1 MINYQKRKN
10 TSLFQS
16 LEKPNTLF
24 LSKMQNY
31 IPIYNRF
38 FGLNDNNFNN
48 INFNNKWYLSSV
60 SEKEHSYGS
69 FFTGTIKNTQSEK
82 TKKKNIFFKEAPLL
96 DPFKY
101 LIGKYDITNKNLFN
115 LPQLFST
122 EKEVYPK
129 LLDMNNSA
137 YVDGFFLYIAN
148 QLSEKYYFIH
158 NVEYYGA
165 FLAIK
170 NDYQLNVYDDIEYL
184 TTSDFFNK
192 NKNSLFYIEDYT
204 HLFQEINHKKP
215 LLNIQHNASIDS
227 IHSIKSLKEELFENI
242 FENTSN
248 LNSDILETL
257 EKHDLLEITNI
268 LINNPDEKSTTL
280 KSESSCSSRTSHTS
294 GSNYLDDDNLS
305 NKSNDDVS
313 CSSGKSEWE
322 DELNSE
328 SENESQDEEEKLMVK
343 IPQFPIQLICM
354 ENCEMTLDEL
364 MEKNEINE
372 GEWFSMLMQVI
383 MILITYQKSFAFT
396 HNDLHTNNIMFNST
410 NKKYIYYCYENI
422 YYQVPT
428 FGRIYKII
436 DFGRSIFKFDGKIFC
451 SDSFQQGGDASTQYN
466 TEPYYND
473 KKPRLE
479 PNFSFDLCRLACSIF
494 DYLIEDMDEIA
505 TCTDPIT
512 KLIIEWCL
520 DDKGINLLYKNN
532 GQERYPEF
540 KLYKMIAR
548 CVHKH
553 TPQNQLERNEFKS
566 FRILKNLIP
575 SAEKIINIDEIP
587 ILI

>member
-10 TSLFQS
+10 SSLFQT

-38 FGLNDNNFNN
+38 FGLNEANFNN
-48 INFNNKWYLSSV
+48 INFNNKWFLLNV
-60 SEKEHSYGS
+60 SEKDQSGGS
-69 FFTGTIKNTQSEK
+69 LFTGTIKNIQSEK
-82 TKKKNIFFKEAPLL
+82 TKKKDIFFKEAPLL

-101 LIGKYDITNKNLFN
+101 LIGKYDVTNKNLFN
-115 LPQLFST
+115 LPQLFSL
-122 EKEVYPK
+122 ENEVYPK

-148 QLSEKYYFIH
+148 QLAEKHYFIH

-170 NDYQLNVYDDIEYL
+170 NNYQLNVYDDIEYL
-184 TTSDFFNK
+184 ATSDFFNK
-192 NKNSLFYIEDYT
+192 HKNSLFIIDDFS
-204 HLFQEINHKKP
+204 HLFPDNYNKKP
-215 LLNIQHNASIDS
+215 LINILHNTSIDS
-227 IHSIKSLKEELFENI
+227 KHSIKSLKDDLFENI
-242 FENTSN
+242 FENRIS
-248 LNSDILETL
+248 EPL
-257 EKHDLLEITNI
+257 EKTDLLELTN
-268 LINNPDEKSTTL
+268 LPINNLDEKSTTL
-280 KSESSCSSRTSHTS
+280 KSESSCSSRTSYTS
-294 GSNYLDDDNLS
+294 GIMDLEEDNLT
-305 NKSNDDVS
+305 NNSNDDES
-313 CSSGKSEWE
+313 CCSDKSEWE
-322 DELNSE
+322 DGTNE
-328 SENESQDEEEKLMVK
+328 ENSQDEEEKLIVK

-354 ENCEMTLDEL
+354 ENCEMTLDDL
-364 MEKNEINE
+364 MVKNEINE
-372 GEWFSMLMQVI
+372 GEWFSMFMQVI

-396 HNDLHTNNIMFNST
+396 HNDLHTNNIMFNPT

-466 TEPYYND
+466 TEPFYND

-494 DYLIEDMDEIA
+494 DYLIEDMDEVA
-505 TCTDPIT
+505 TCTDPVT

-548 CVHKH
+548 CVHNH
-553 TPQNQLERNEFKS
+553 TPQKQLERNDFKS
-566 FRILKNLIP
+566 FRIMKNLIP
-575 SAEKIINIDEIP
+575 SVEKIINIDDIP
-587 ILI
+587 IFV